1 MVIGYNLAIHLDVCV
16 LTDCRL
22 FGSPSFRLD
31 IKCQLVGQCRL
42 FGSIWSASLLANA
55 VFSARRLF
63 GSILSASLLANAVFS
78 ARRLFGSIRCI
89 DICVTSHAAPDRRA
103 RPEFSD
109 LLPS

>member
-1 MVIGYNLAIHLDVCV
+1 MLAI
-16 LTDCRL
+16 
-22 FGSPSFRLD
+22 
-31 IKCQLVGQCRL
+31 
-42 FGSIWSASLLANA
+42 A
-55 VFSARRLF
+55 V
-63 GSILSASLLANAVFS
+63 IS